1 MKKKVLAIIPARANS
16 KGVKNKNIKIFK
28 DKPLIEH
35 TISFV
40 KDIGLFDEII
50 VSSDSLKIKK
60 NFK

>member
-35 TISFV
+35 
-40 KDIGLFDEII
+40 
-50 VSSDSLKIKK
+50 
-60 NFK
+60 NFFC